1 MSILETSGVGR
12 RIVSLRKTKGWTQ
25 ENLAETAGVHR
36 SYLAEVE
43 LGTKQ
48 PSIDMLVAISSCTNV
63 TIDWLL
69 LGKGEMFRGEG
80 SPKDEEALLDKY
92 RRLSPE
98 DRTRFQAIFDVVA
111 ATVSKNVRKYSK
123 KSKGKSS

>member
-1 MSILETSGVGR
+1 MSILETFGVGR

-25 ENLAETAGVHR
+25 EKLAETAGLHR

-43 LGTKQ
+43 SGKKQ